1 MASRGFKRV
10 LRSGRGLCFVHS
22 FCLFTFLIVVQEW
35 RVNNWPCTLHFR
47 VRLSRNVP
55 CVDCSYFP
63 TNGRGGGGG
72 LPYRKDMAARRKF
85 WKYPLRGTKILF
97 RRCEFFPP
105 LEVPMLKWHIHWRN
119 LSRLSTLAKKYCEI
133 DRESSCCGTY
143 YDEHIKRGVK
153 PSVLT
158 LERSD
163 KHPRGYFTV
172 LLNRGHRDGG

>member
-1 MASRGFKRV
+1 MT
-10 LRSGRGLCFVHS
+10 HS
-22 FCLFTFLIVVQEW
+22 LTKPFSAQ
-35 RVNNWPCTLHFR
+35 
-47 VRLSRNVP
+47 
-55 CVDCSYFP
+55 
-63 TNGRGGGGG
+63 
-72 LPYRKDMAARRKF
+72 
-85 WKYPLRGTKILF
+85 YP
-97 RRCEFFPP
+97 
-105 LEVPMLKWHIHWRN
+105 
-119 LSRLSTLAKKYCEI
+119 KKYCEI